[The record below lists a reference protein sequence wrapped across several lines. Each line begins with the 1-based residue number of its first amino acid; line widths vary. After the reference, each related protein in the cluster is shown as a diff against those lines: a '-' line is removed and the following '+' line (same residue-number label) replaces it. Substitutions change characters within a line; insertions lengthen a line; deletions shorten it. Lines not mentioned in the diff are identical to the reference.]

1 MVLLHLPLNSTSQ
14 QCTVHI
20 ALEKGARFSSKTLMR
35 HATLSQV

>member
-20 ALEKGARFSSKTLMR
+20 ALEKGARVLASLVKR
-35 HATLSQV
+35 